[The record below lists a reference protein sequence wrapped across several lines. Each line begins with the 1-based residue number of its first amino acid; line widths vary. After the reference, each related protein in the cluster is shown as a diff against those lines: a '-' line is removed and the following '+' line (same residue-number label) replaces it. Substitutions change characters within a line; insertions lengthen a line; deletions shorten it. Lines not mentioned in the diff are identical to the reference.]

1 MDPQYIVKFSFT
13 TFDMAKSMMTHREG
27 SINIQSE
34 VPKEEIDTEDVK
46 QLCVNEVLRL
56 KPKWNIL
63 MLTVKSILPL
73 DTKKS
78 LREKYMH
85 A

>member
-1 MDPQYIVKFSFT
+1 MSTETEYVVKFSFT
-13 TFDMAKSMMTHREG
+13 TFDTAKSMMTGREG
-27 SINIQSE
+27 SVNINST
-34 VPKEEIDTEDVK
+34 VPKEEIDPEEVK

-63 MLTVKSILPL
+63 MLEVKSILQIT
-73 DTKKS
+73 TKRRK
-78 LREKYMH
+78 KT